1 MEEALRALLAGYAP
15 LTALVGTNAGPNP
28 GAGPSI
34 YWGEF
39 PQGVKDPAVALYKIT
54 GGEGHH
60 LQGPDGLFNGTV
72 QIDVRAVKVSE
83 MWAISRAIRA
93 KLDGYSDD
101 HFRGIFHRGD
111 RQSSEKPG
119 TTLYHRSSQ
128 DFDVWFSA

>member
-15 LTALVGTNAGPNP
+15 LAALVAQR
-28 GAGPSI
+28 I
-34 YWGEF
+34 YWNSI
-39 PQGVKDPAVALYKIT
+39 PQDAADPCVVLYKIA

-60 LQGPDGLFNGTV
+60 HQGPDGLFSGIV
-72 QIDVRAVKVSE
+72 QIDVRAVSTTS
-83 MWAISRAIRA
+83 MWAVSRAVRA

-101 HFRGIFHRGD
+101 HFRGVFHRND

-128 DFDVWFSA
+128 DFDVFYRA